1 MNRLIPTFALVAAVL
16 ATACSSSDEP
26 APKPPQTGTVVLRF
40 GMADTARK
48 SAALKDPLKGSV
60 YGAIFL
66 AEDVGVT
73 GPRDGAQEFG
83 SIELHDVDLQAAQ
96 TSLESWTTPPLEPN
110 KYIFTG
116 FFDVDGNGASSRRP
130 DVGDPA
136 TVPLADKKFDVTAG
150 QQTEFVEKF
159 DIVLN

>member
-1 MNRLIPTFALVAAVL
+1 MKRAVFLLLGVL
-16 ATACSSSDEP
+16 AVGCSSSDESPPP
-26 APKPPQTGTVVLRF
+26 ANTGTVVLRF
-40 GMADTARK
+40 GVADSARK
-48 SAALKDPLKGSV
+48 SAALKDPLKGTV

-73 GPRDGAQEFG
+73 GPRDGAKQLG
-83 SIELHDVDLQAAQ
+83 SIEIHNVDLQTAQ
-96 TSLESWTTPPLEPN
+96 TSLESWTTPALEPN

-116 FFDVDGNGASSRRP
+116 FFDLDGNGADSRRP

>member
-1 MNRLIPTFALVAAVL
+1 MKRAAFLLLGVL
-16 ATACSSSDEP
+16 AVGCSSSDESPPP
-26 APKPPQTGTVVLRF
+26 ANTGTVVLRF
-40 GMADTARK
+40 GVADSARK

-73 GPRDGAQEFG
+73 GPRDGAKEFG
-83 SIELHDVDLQAAQ
+83 SIELHNVDLQTAQ
-96 TSLESWTTPPLEPN
+96 TSIESWTTPPLEPN

-116 FFDVDGNGASSRRP
+116 FFDLDGNGADSRRP

-136 TVPLADKKFDVTAG
+136 TIPLADKKFDVSAG

>member
-1 MNRLIPTFALVAAVL
+1 MKRLFTLVLGVL
-16 ATACSSSDEP
+16 AVACSSSTDS
-26 APKPPQTGTVVLRF
+26 PPPPSTGTVVLRF
-40 GMADTARK
+40 AVAPSARK

-73 GPRDGAQEFG
+73 GPRDGAKEFG
-83 SIELHDVDLQAAQ
+83 SIELHNVDLEAAQ

-116 FFDVDGNGASSRRP
+116 FFDLDANG
-130 DVGDPA
+130 
-136 TVPLADKKFDVTAG
+136 
-150 QQTEFVEKF
+150 
-159 DIVLN
+159 